1 MKVINRSCQENGIT
15 LIALVVTIVVLLILA
30 AVSIGM
36 LTGEN
41 GLITRAQESA
51 EETRGASVEE
61 ERDLWKANQAID
73 EYTSAS
79 SESLPDLINRLVN
92 QGLLKENEKDQI
104 LGNEEKGIEATGQ
117 VTIGSR
123 TIVFGTGGQTLVEAI
138 ESGEIKIGDYV
149 NFTNPTSGSYPVEP
163 DKVGLDGSREV
174 PIDNP
179 DKIQNYE
186 ITASKNQLNWR
197 VLGVENGKA
206 KLIAGSPL
214 ESDVTVEGGTKMPYL
229 IMYGAKSY
237 TDGYKELDNICNE
250 LYGSLPLVSE
260 ARSVNLNDVNQI
272 TGVTS
277 PEKIKEVNL
286 DAVSGGKQYGEAYSF
301 ANHYTPES
309 WLNGKQKTTVS
320 DNVDGYYYAINS
332 QEEGMP
338 TATVSDQRQY
348 DMLFKNVEYP
358 SGAQYWLASRGVF
371 AYSVGA
377 VFGPGMV
384 FTGDGITIAG
394 IYYMFYSDDGGED
407 VDWAG
412 VRPVV
417 ILDSEVTTD
426 QIHKIEDQTDPVWN
440 YEFEEGG
447 GPS

>member
-1 MKVINRSCQENGIT
+1 MKIINRSCQEDGIT

-41 GLITRAQESA
+41 GLITRAQDAA

-61 ERDLWKANQAID
+61 ERDLWKANQALD

-79 SESLPDLINRLVN
+79 SESLPELINRLVN

-123 TIVFGTGGQTLVEAI
+123 TIVFGTVGKTLVEAI

-149 NFTNPTSGSYPVEP
+149 NFTNPTSESYTVTA
-163 DKVGLDGSREV
+163 DKVGLDGSSDV

-179 DKIQNYE
+179 NKEQKYE
-186 ITASKNQLNWR
+186 ITSSKNQLNWR

-214 ESDVTVEGGTKMPYL
+214 ESDVTVAGGTKMPYL
-229 IMYGAKSY
+229 FMYGAKSY
-237 TDGYKELDNICNE
+237 TEGYKELDKICNA
-250 LYGSLPLVSE
+250 LYGSLPLVSQ

-301 ANHYTPES
+301 TNHYTPES
-309 WLNGKQKTTVS
+309 WLNGKQQTTVS
-320 DNVDGYYYAINS
+320 GNVDGYYYAINS

-338 TATVSDQRQY
+338 TAKVTDQRQY

-358 SGAQYWLASRGVF
+358 SGAQYWLASRGVL
-371 AYSVGA
+371 AYSDYA
-377 VFGPGMV
+377 FFGPGV
-384 FTGDGITIAG
+384 VSTGDGFTFAG
-394 IYYMFYSDDGGED
+394 IRAMFYSVVGESDG
-407 VDWAG
+407 
-412 VRPVV
+412 
-417 ILDSEVTTD
+417 
-426 QIHKIEDQTDPVWN
+426 
-440 YEFEEGG
+440 
-447 GPS
+447 